1 MDHPDHALDA
11 IDRRILEVMQ
21 LQGRITFDE
30 LAAQVQLSASAV
42 LRRVRRLEEAGVITG
57 YAAIVPPE
65 RLGLGLTALVDVRL
79 ALPGE
84 GCGPAERFREIGS
97 HPARGARG
105 ADGDEFDMSQLRQAA
120 RARDVDQPRRHQPA
134 FSFSSAFM
142 LRRILPRSS
151 VSRTLTRTTWPSLT

>member
-79 ALPGE
+79 APPGE
-84 GCGPAERFREIGS
+84 GSGPAERFRAAVQDWPEVVECLRLG
-97 HPARGARG
+97 
-105 ADGDEFDMSQLRQAA
+105 DGMDFQLRVTV
-120 RARDVDQPRRHQPA
+120 RDVADYGRFLDECLLSRPEVRDCRSRIVLAQVKSGRPA
-134 FSFSSAFM
+134 
-142 LRRILPRSS
+142 
-151 VSRTLTRTTWPSLT
+151 V